1 MKLLLITCI
10 EEFEKEVKKIL
21 NHSGV
26 KAFTFQSVQG
36 YKNNSE
42 NELHNWFSSDQ
53 TAIDSLLFTVFIQEE
68 CLQEIIRGI
77 NTFNA
82 KQTTLSKIHL
92 ASFNI
97 EKSI

>member
-10 EEFEKEVKKIL
+10 EEFEKDVKKIL
-21 NHSGV
+21 NLSGV
-26 KAFTFQSVQG
+26 KAFTLQSVQG

-42 NELHNWFSSDQ
+42 SELDNWFSSDQ
-53 TAIDSLLFTVFIQEE
+53 VAIDSLLFTVFIQEKY
-68 CLQEIIRGI
+68 LDEIIKEI
-77 NTFNA
+77 ETFNA
-82 KQTTLSKIHL
+82 GQTTLSKMHL

>member
-10 EEFEKEVKKIL
+10 EEYEKYVKKIL

-26 KAFTFQSVQG
+26 KAFTFQSVKG
-36 YKNNSE
+36 YKNDSG
-42 NELHNWFSSDQ
+42 NELDNWFSSDQ
-53 TAIDSLLFTVFIQEE
+53 VATDSLLFTVFIQEN
-68 CLQEIIRGI
+68 CLDAIIKGI
-77 NTFNA
+77 ENFNETR
-82 KQTTLSKIHL
+82 TTLSKIHL